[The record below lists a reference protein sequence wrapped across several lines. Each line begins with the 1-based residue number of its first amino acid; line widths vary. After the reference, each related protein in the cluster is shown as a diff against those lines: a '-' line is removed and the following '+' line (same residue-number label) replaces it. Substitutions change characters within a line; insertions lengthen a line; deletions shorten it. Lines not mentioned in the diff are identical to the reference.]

1 MRTVKVFEE
10 AWPLHTPFV
19 IARGSRSEA
28 RVVVVE
34 LEEEGIKGTGECTPY
49 PRYGES
55 DASVMAQIMSVVSQ
69 LEKGLTR
76 EELQKILPAGAARNA
91 LDCALWDL
99 AARKQQQSLADL
111 IGITLPETVITA
123 QTVVI
128 GTPDQMANS
137 ASTLWQAGAKLLKV
151 KLDNHLISERMV
163 AIRTAVP
170 DATLIV
176 DANES
181 WRAEGLA
188 ARCQLLADLGVAMLE
203 QPLPAQDDAALEN
216 FIHPLPI
223 CADESCHT
231 RSNLKALKGRYEMV
245 NIKLDKTGGLTE
257 ALALATEARAQ
268 GFSLMLGCML
278 CTSRAISAA
287 LPLVPQ
293 VSFAD
298 LDGPTWLAVDVEP
311 ALQFTTAN
319 CIFRMPA
326 QQVCHRKEIFF
337 AGFVGGDGRKLC
349 GDAMQVE
356 ICTPTAE
363 RARRFIT
370 DAGYQR
376 QFKRLGQPF
385 A

>member
-19 IARGSRSEA
+19 IARGSRSEV

-55 DASVMAQIMSVVSQ
+55 DASVMAQIMSVVPQ

-99 AARKQQQSLADL
+99 AARRQQQSLADL
-111 IGITLPETVITA
+111 IGITLPETVITAQTVVIGTPDQMANSASTLWQAGAKLLKVKLDNHLMIGITLPETVITA

-170 DATLIV
+170 DATAGRREIT
-176 DANES
+176 ES
-181 WRAEGLA
+181 
-188 ARCQLLADLGVAMLE
+188 
-203 QPLPAQDDAALEN
+203 
-216 FIHPLPI
+216 
-223 CADESCHT
+223 
-231 RSNLKALKGRYEMV
+231 
-245 NIKLDKTGGLTE
+245 E
-257 ALALATEARAQ
+257 A
-268 GFSLMLGCML
+268 G
-278 CTSRAISAA
+278 
-287 LPLVPQ
+287 
-293 VSFAD
+293 
-298 LDGPTWLAVDVEP
+298 
-311 ALQFTTAN
+311 
-319 CIFRMPA
+319 
-326 QQVCHRKEIFF
+326 
-337 AGFVGGDGRKLC
+337 
-349 GDAMQVE
+349 
-356 ICTPTAE
+356 
-363 RARRFIT
+363 
-370 DAGYQR
+370 
-376 QFKRLGQPF
+376 
-385 A
+385 